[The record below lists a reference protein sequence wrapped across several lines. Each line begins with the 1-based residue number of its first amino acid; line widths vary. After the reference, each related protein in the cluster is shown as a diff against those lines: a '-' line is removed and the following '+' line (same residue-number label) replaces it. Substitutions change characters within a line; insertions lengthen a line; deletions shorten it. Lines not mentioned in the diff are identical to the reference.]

1 MSKMRIIQGTINLPT
16 KPGPSDDKLGGIS
29 PGQDPPNSS
38 PPLIM
43 PAEVRAGQ
51 IIGLVEIT
59 GGLGSVIDASRLAD
73 EFGADLTTL
82 LPILDGAEM
91 LGLVKTNKGDVSL
104 TEFGLKFQKT
114 IKHKVKLLKDSL
126 AKIEPFKTTLELLAT
141 KKSVSTHE
149 IAEALKAKE
158 IRWHYRDEINE
169 MTIQTILIHWAIYA
183 ELLTYNGKTQKFQK
197 F

>member
-1 MSKMRIIQGTINLPT
+1 MKRSAFVQVSGDLASRQMLPTGKAQNTSSSNLPN
-16 KPGPSDDKLGGIS
+16 L
-29 PGQDPPNSS
+29 SS
-38 PPLIM
+38 IMIM

-51 IIGLVEIT
+51 VIGLVEIT

-91 LGLVKTNKGDVSL
+91 LGLVKTSKGDVSL
-104 TEFGLKFQKT
+104 TEFGAKFQKMT
-114 IKHKVKLLKDSL
+114 KHKVKMLKEAL
-126 AKIEPFKTTLELLAT
+126 AKIEPFKTALELLAT
-141 KKSVSTHE
+141 KKSVSAHD
-149 IAEALKAKE
+149 IAEALKTKV

-169 MTIQTILIHWAIYA
+169 MNIQTILIHWAIYA
-183 ELLTYNGKTQKFQK
+183 ELLAYNGKTGKFQR

>member
-1 MSKMRIIQGTINLPT
+1 MRFIQASPEHQSKQTSSNGKT
-16 KPGPSDDKLGGIS
+16 
-29 PGQDPPNSS
+29 QDTRVTETNSS
-38 PPLIM
+38 YPDLIM

-51 IIGLVEIT
+51 VIGLVEIT

-91 LGLVKTNKGDVSL
+91 LGLVKSSKGDVSL

-114 IKHKVKLLKDSL
+114 SKHKVKLLKEALS
-126 AKIEPFKTTLELLAT
+126 KIEPFKTSLELLAS
-141 KKSVSTHE
+141 KKALSVAE
-149 IAEALKAKE
+149 IADALKAKG

-169 MTIQTILIHWAIYA
+169 SEIQTILIHWAIYG
-183 ELLTYNGKTQKFQK
+183 ELLTYNGKTGKFQK